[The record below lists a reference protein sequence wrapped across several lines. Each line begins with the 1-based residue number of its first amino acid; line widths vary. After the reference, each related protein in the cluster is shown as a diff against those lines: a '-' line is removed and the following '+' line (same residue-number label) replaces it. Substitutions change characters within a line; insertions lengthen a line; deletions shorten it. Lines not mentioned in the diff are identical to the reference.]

1 MATIISDELV
11 EMTWQEVAQMEPEDA
26 QTAMQAVAKQQPVL
40 LAHVMASTDGL
51 RDEAQE
57 LAIYVFFVIQKIF
70 EGAAE
75 GPLEEVSITKVEE
88 HADRND
94 ALLERLSGA
103 HDRFL
108 ARVTAVETARQ
119 PFVYRYLSE
128 VLIEEGEQDPE
139 LELTEE
145 ESGLLFITLKTVID
159 ALDEA
164 LDA

>member
-1 MATIISDELV
+1 MSIISDEIV
-11 EMTWQEVAQMEPEDA
+11 EATWQEVAQMEPHDA
-26 QTAMQAVAKQQPVL
+26 QTAMQEVAKKQPVL
-40 LAHVMASTDGL
+40 LAHVMASTDDL
-51 RDEAQE
+51 RDGAQE
-57 LAIYVFFVIQKIF
+57 LAIYVFFVIHRIF
-70 EGAAE
+70 EVASKE
-75 GPLEEVSITKVEE
+75 PLVEVTLSKVEA

-119 PFVYRYLSE
+119 PYVYRYLSE
-128 VLIEEGEQDPE
+128 ALIEEGEQDPE
-139 LELTEE
+139 LKLTEE
-145 ESGLLFITLKTVID
+145 ESGLLFISLKTVID

>member
-1 MATIISDELV
+1 MAFISDEVV
-11 EMTWQEVAQMEPEDA
+11 EATWQEVAQMEPDEA
-26 QTAMQAVAKQQPVL
+26 QTAMQEVAKQQPVL
-40 LAHVMASTDGL
+40 LAHVMASTDDL

-57 LAIYVFFVIQKIF
+57 LAIYVFFVIHRIF
-70 EGAAE
+70 EAASKE
-75 GPLEEVSITKVEE
+75 PLVEVSIEKVAD

-119 PFVYRYLSE
+119 PYVYRYLSE
-128 VLIEEGEQDPE
+128 VIIEEGEQDPE
-139 LELTEE
+139 LELNEE